1 MGEGEGA
8 GQRKAMK
15 AMELNCKEKSCA
27 LTALL
32 PSYPFHFIKKKLIV
46 TLIPK
51 ITYAQ
56 PSPKF

>member
-1 MGEGEGA
+1 M
-8 GQRKAMK
+8 KAMK
-15 AMELNCKEKSCA
+15 ATQLNCKEKSCD

-32 PSYPFHFIKKKLIV
+32 PSYPFHFIKKIV

-56 PSPKF
+56 PSPKFY